1 MMLRLP
7 EVSVGI
13 LRCGPEVG
21 VENGGITQHAHMT
34 ILNALYS
41 LTYLMYDA
49 TSYLSTLQVA
59 PDCDA
64 QQCKCNSHYQPAPF
78 HCLHQQP

>member
-21 VENGGITQHAHMT
+21 ELRMDELPSMHTWLSSM
-34 ILNALYS
+34 LYAL
-41 LTYLMYDA
+41 
-49 TSYLSTLQVA
+49 
-59 PDCDA
+59 
-64 QQCKCNSHYQPAPF
+64 
-78 HCLHQQP
+78 